1 MKKLSGFTLIEMMV
15 VLAVAGVVLGIG
27 IPKISVFF
35 QGSRMVTNTNALVA
49 AFQIA
54 KSEAVK
60 RQGPVT
66 VCRSE
71 DQATCD
77 LDDDNTWEDGFIVF
91 YDQDKDRVVDGGTD
105 IILRINAGA
114 EGEDATIR
122 SNSDTQNEHQY
133 ITFSSRGHPK
143 NGTALQSATYVLCD
157 DRQNDDGTI
166 NSIVD
171 NGVSKTAARGV
182 VLNVSGKVRS
192 TRDAA
197 ALTAKDAGAL
207 PNCAPLGDL

>member
-1 MKKLSGFTLIEMMV
+1 MKKHSGFTLIEVMV
-15 VLAVAGVVLGIG
+15 VLAIAGVVLGIG
-27 IPKISVFF
+27 IPKLSVFF

-49 AFQIA
+49 ALQIA

-66 VCRSE
+66 VCRSND
-71 DQATCD
+71 DQTDCVSN
-77 LDDDNTWEDGFIVF
+77 DDNTWEDGFIVF
-91 YDQDKDRVVDGGTD
+91 YDLGTKREVDGTD
-105 IILRINAGA
+105 IILRINTGA
-114 EGEDATIR
+114 EGDDVTIR
-122 SNSDTQNEHQY
+122 SNSDTQNEDRY

-143 NGTALQSATYVLCD
+143 NGTALQSATYILCD

-166 NSIVD
+166 NSVD
-171 NGVSKTAARGV
+171 DGGVSKTAARGV

-197 ALTAKDAGAL
+197 ALTGKAPDAL